1 MPMSQAEAGKLGTIK
16 ARSIISAKK
25 KQRIE
30 EYEKDP
36 ILCLTCQTAITY
48 ENKIKKNKFC
58 NHKCAAE
65 FTNSCRG
72 RKRKSRNCSVCHC
85 SWTPVK
91 NASRIRCENC
101 IHKTHPKDREKIP
114 LNELKTSGPRRRRLI
129 EIQGQ
134 KCSICLLTEWQGK
147 PIPVEVDHIDGDSEN
162 NTEQNLRL
170 LCPNCH
176 AQTDTYKGKNR
187 GKGRHARMQRYY
199 EGKSY

>member
-65 FTNSCRG
+65 FTMNSDG
-72 RKRKSRNCSVCHC
+72 AVNG
-85 SWTPVK
+85 
-91 NASRIRCENC
+91 I
-101 IHKTHPKDREKIP
+101 DDD
-114 LNELKTSGPRRRRLI
+114 
-129 EIQGQ
+129 
-134 KCSICLLTEWQGK
+134 SIMG
-147 PIPVEVDHIDGDSEN
+147 
-162 NTEQNLRL
+162 QNL
-170 LCPNCH
+170 
-176 AQTDTYKGKNR
+176 TKVKT
-187 GKGRHARMQRYY
+187 RHYHGFVAMTKRIIKTKYGLEYDY
-199 EGKSY
+199 EAVDK